1 MGEILRDK
9 TVVVI
14 GGSSGIGL
22 AVAKAALDAGSRVI
36 IGSSQAANVE
46 AAVAGLGEGASGHAV
61 DVGDEASVA
70 AFFEAVGP
78 FDHLAF
84 TAGDWSRAGR
94 GPLQDID
101 LAAAGAMFKVRYW
114 GAIFASKH
122 AARTILP
129 GGSVTLTNGMIAHR
143 PSKGSALSTAMA
155 GSVEHLT
162 RGLAVELAPLRV
174 NCVCPGL
181 MRTDVWNSIP
191 EAGREER
198 FSEMT
203 KRQLIPRIGEPE
215 ELAEAYLYLMRCG
228 YTTGQVLQVDGGMT

>member
-1 MGEILRDK
+1 MGEILQGK

-14 GGSSGIGL
+14 GGSSGIGR
-22 AVAKAALDAGSRVI
+22 AVARAAIDADARVV

-46 AAVAGLGEGASGHAV
+46 AAVAALGDGASGQAV
-61 DVGDEASVA
+61 DVGDEAAVA
-70 AFFEAVGP
+70 AFFEATGP
-78 FDHLAF
+78 FDHLVF

-94 GPLQDID
+94 GPLQELD
-101 LAAAGAMFKVRYW
+101 LAAAGAMFKVRFW

-122 AARTILP
+122 AQRTIAP
-129 GGSVTLTNGMIAHR
+129 GGSITLTNGMIAHR
-143 PSKGSALSTAMA
+143 PNKGSALSTAMA

-162 RGLAVELAPLRV
+162 RGLAVELAPVRV

-181 MRTDVWNSIP
+181 VRTDVWNSIP
-191 EAGREER
+191 EAGRQER
-198 FSEMT
+198 FGEMT